1 MYLIDDTISLVSK
14 DQIYS
19 VSLIPFIRKI
29 SQLIVY
35 LLLQLLLYVLAQ
47 FIF

>member
-14 DQIYS
+14 DQIYP
-19 VSLIPFIRKI
+19 VSLIPLIRKI
-29 SQLIVY
+29 PQLIVY

-47 FIF
+47 LIF